1 MKRCLVRIFSVP
13 NALLPSCRS
22 PYPSLPENR
31 HENHRENTGIS
42 DKTNYFYY
50 IYLRLYRFRLAI
62 LERRIAENCEPD
74 RRGSY
79 LSQQHPNNILYHENR
94 IHTCRQSET
103 PDGLSIF
110 RQKIRRTRIQS
121 ELRRASFH
129 ITPSREPISS
139 PLQINTQSR
148 NFSLRIIPKNLQGTR
163 KRFFCFLDTFPIHTR
178 SETFF
183 NHHMY

>member
-139 PLQINTQSR
+139 PPANQYTKQEFQFTNHSQKSAR
-148 NFSLRIIPKNLQGTR
+148 NPQTFLL
-163 KRFFCFLDTFPIHTR
+163 FFGHISYPHPI
-178 SETFF
+178 
-183 NHHMY
+183 